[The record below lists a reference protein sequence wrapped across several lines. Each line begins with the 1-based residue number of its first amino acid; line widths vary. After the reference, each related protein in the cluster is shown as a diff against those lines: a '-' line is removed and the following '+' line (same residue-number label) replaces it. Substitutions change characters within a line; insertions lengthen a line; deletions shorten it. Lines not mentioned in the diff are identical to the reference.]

1 MRVRVSPIPPPF
13 FRGHRSTVGPQSSKL
28 PMWVRFPLPAPSRFS
43 ERSAVCK
50 TAREGL
56 IPSRLSAPRARWT
69 STRLLSEPIRVR
81 VPGGA
86 PCNAEL
92 PDLPDAGT
100 GLRNRLSRFD
110 SSQGGRGIFCR
121 RYPRPGGSRHER
133 PKLVVRV
140 QLPAGVLRLR
150 CVPRRMPGLISPR
163 AKVRLLPQR
172 RTSTFIWV
180 WLNLARALGSE
191 PRDCEFESRH
201 PDPRGARHL
210 VMAPVLQTGRGE
222 GPLRLRLRGSH
233 CTPSTSWTPYS
244 SNDPLAP
251 YQPRT

>member
-86 PCNAEL
+86 PCNTDL

-110 SSQGGRGIFCR
+110 SSQGGREIFSR

-150 CVPRRMPGLISPR
+150 ASSSER
-163 AKVRLLPQR
+163 ARHSTQTRSER
-172 RTSTFIWV
+172 RTQ
-180 WLNLARALGSE
+180 WLT
-191 PRDCEFESRH
+191 RDCFRA
-201 PDPRGARHL
+201 PARL
-210 VMAPVLQTGRGE
+210 CRQIR
-222 GPLRLRLRGSH
+222 
-233 CTPSTSWTPYS
+233 
-244 SNDPLAP
+244 
-251 YQPRT
+251 